1 MTLDWH
7 ERRASLDKPSGNEH
21 LIMPGDQS
29 LLVRELLMVWHQW
42 PVIALC
48 IGIALAGAWAFNSWA
63 RPVYTAEAVVAFEIA
78 SGDSRVRLLDASRR
92 VAEEAAVLRS
102 RELAELAVRAAP
114 ENVAKELL
122 VSAPGTGV
130 GRILGEI
137 RDRLGLEGRVDRS
150 HLAAVE
156 RFRQRLVVAEEPS
169 PSTWLRLTFTVYDQR
184 AAAPAL
190 NEILVAYRQDA
201 ERRQVAMSQE
211 SRLRAEQQVEARAEA
226 VDEALRA
233 LTQGRKEGRDPFAR
247 RALAQKTLATLE
259 DQLARATADT
269 LARRVRYGALSGL
282 DDAALAGVGRRE
294 GDPELLAVDA
304 RFQAAQDRFRSLSL
318 SLGDQHPEMV
328 AAKAELDGASLV
340 KKERLAAF
348 RDAARVALRQAT
360 ETEAS
365 LRRAIAQAEHD
376 ASASEAVVAE
386 MAVDREKAAGQQ
398 RRLSQSIERSLDE
411 IAAFELKVIQP
422 PETPLGP
429 SSPRRGSNLTAA
441 LVYGLLVGLGLGG
454 IRERLNRKVMSATD
468 VKSMGVA
475 LLGLVP
481 TVVNPIALLRQ
492 SATDPSASLLE
503 AYRKVQTYL
512 DRGKATGSAWVFL
525 VSSTSAGEG
534 KTTTAASLAILM
546 AQKGLRVL
554 LIDADLRRPTLTR
567 YFQAK
572 VRGGLAQAVAAG
584 SLEPFVTTVADR
596 LDLLASEAVERDAP
610 LVLGGESLR
619 KLLRL
624 ARERYDYVICDAPP
638 LLPVVDALLLMPL
651 VDGLILVAAAGR
663 TYAQG
668 LWDALEHIRSR
679 HGNLIGVV
687 LNRVDF
693 RGIEYRHYGKYSYK
707 NPTPRR

>member
-1 MTLDWH
+1 MAWYG
-7 ERRASLDKPSGNEH
+7 RPASLDNPSGNEDFSV
-21 LIMPGDQS
+21 PREQSS
-29 LLVRELLMVWHQW
+29 LLRELLNLWHQW
-42 PVIALC
+42 PVIVLC
-48 IGIALAGAWAFNSWA
+48 IGTALAGAWAFNSWA

-78 SGDSRVRLLDASRR
+78 STDPRARRLEGPQRA
-92 VAEEAAVLRS
+92 AEEAAVLRS
-102 RELAELAVRAAP
+102 RELAELVVRAAP
-114 ENVAKELL
+114 ENLGKELL

-130 GRILGEI
+130 GRVLAEI
-137 RDRLGLEGRVDRS
+137 RHRLGIEARVDLA
-150 HLAAVE
+150 HLATVE
-156 RFRQRLVVAEEPS
+156 RFRQRLVVTEEPP
-169 PSTWLRLTFTVYDQR
+169 PSTWIRLTFAAYDPR
-184 AAAPAL
+184 VAAPAL
-190 NEILVAYRQDA
+190 NEILVTYRRDA

-211 SRLRAEQQVEARAEA
+211 ARLRAEQQVEARAEA
-226 VDEALRA
+226 VDEAYRA
-233 LTQGRKEGRDPFAR
+233 LNQGGKDGRDPLAR
-247 RALAQKTLATLE
+247 RALAQRTLATLQ

-269 LARRVRYGALSGL
+269 LARRVRYEALSSL

-365 LRRAIAQAEHD
+365 LRRGIVQAEHD
-376 ASASEAVVAE
+376 AGASEALVAE
-386 MAVDREKAAGQQ
+386 MAVDRERAAGQQ

-441 LVYGLLVGLGLGG
+441 LVFGLLVGLGLGG
-454 IRERLNRKVMSATD
+454 VRERLNRKVMSATD

-475 LLGLVP
+475 LLGLIP
-481 TVVNPIALLRQ
+481 TVGNPIALLRQ
-492 SATDPSASLLE
+492 NVTDPSSSLLE

-512 DRGKATGSAWVFL
+512 DRGKAAGSGWVFL
-525 VSSTSAGEG
+525 VSSASAGEG

-567 YFQAK
+567 YFQVK

-584 SLEPFVTTVADR
+584 SLDPFVTTVADG
-596 LDLLASEAVERDAP
+596 LDLLASEDGERDAP
-610 LVLGGESLR
+610 LVLGGESLPE
-619 KLLRL
+619 LLRL

-638 LLPVVDALLLMPL
+638 LLPVVDALLIMPL

-668 LWDALEHIRSR
+668 LWDALEHIRLR
-679 HGNLIGVV
+679 RGNLLGVV

-693 RGIEYRHYGKYSYK
+693 RGLEYRHYGKYSYK
-707 NPTPRR
+707 NPAPER